1 MLTIWSLPTHEHTI
15 DYILDLYLSL
25 SFFGANVN
33 SLAFFILFI
42 PIIIAET

>member
-15 DYILDLYLSL
+15 DYILDLYLE
-25 SFFGANVN
+25 SFLFGANVN